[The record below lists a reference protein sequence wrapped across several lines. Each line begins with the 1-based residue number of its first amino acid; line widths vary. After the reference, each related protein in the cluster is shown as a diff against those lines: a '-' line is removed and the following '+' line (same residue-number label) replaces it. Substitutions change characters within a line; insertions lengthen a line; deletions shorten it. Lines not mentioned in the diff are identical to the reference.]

1 MPKDEKYVEEN
12 GVSNYPRK
20 GKKTSQREESSL
32 VYILQCKASHKY
44 CLVQRP
50 ETGLLANLLE
60 FPSVNLTN
68 WSNDSKMTKSLAVQK
83 LKEYFGLTTSTAQV
97 SLRCSEV
104 LGTCAVIVFIGKTP

>member
-12 GVSNYPRK
+12 GVNNYPRK

-32 VYILQCKASHKY
+32 VYILQCKTSQKY

-104 LGTCAVIVFIGKTP
+104 LVTCALLQIHN